1 MGEVWDFSLGS
12 IYQFCCYIMQL
23 QLQPHK
29 PVFVELPITKIEKD
43 SDQPRRNLGEKYDEH
58 RLKTSIK
65 DYGIEEPLKVS
76 EKEPGRFIIMDGHRR
91 FTCAQNLGL
100 KTIPCRVYPR
110 MQIGEFEARR
120 FQMQNNRKPW
130 KPLERAQSINRIKM
144 GLGFKTLKELAQ
156 FLYMSE
162 STVGYSLALRDV
174 RVDYTDLMEKH
185 QLNQSYRN
193 EFLKLKDKL
202 RKIRTFE
209 VDQIVEIVFEKVK
222 QGTIK
227 NAKEFRV
234 LKRIFLRAT
243 ANSAELY
250 QFLKNPDMT
259 IKELDQRTVH
269 SGSSILIEQLIQ
281 KIAEKR
287 KDGISFSTQEKNF
300 LKQLQILITKV
311 I

>member
-1 MGEVWDFSLGS
+1 ME
-12 IYQFCCYIMQL
+12 L
-23 QLQPHK
+23 QLQHHK
-29 PVFVELPITKIEKD
+29 PVFMELPIAKIEKD

-76 EKEPGRFIIMDGHRR
+76 EREPGRFIIMDGHRR
-91 FTCAQNLGL
+91 FTCAQSLGL
-100 KTIPCRVYPR
+100 KTIPCRIYPR
-110 MQIGEFEARR
+110 MHEGEFEARR

-130 KPLERAQSINRIKM
+130 KPLERAQSINRIRN
-144 GLGFKTLKELAQ
+144 GLGFKTLKDLAE
-156 FLYMSE
+156 FLYMSQ
-162 STVGYSLALRDV
+162 SSVGYSLALRDI
-174 RVDYTDLMEKH
+174 RVDYTDMMEKYK
-185 QLNQSYRN
+185 LNQSYRT

-209 VDQIVEIVFEKVK
+209 VDQIVEIIFDKVAH
-222 QGTIK
+222 QVIK

-234 LKRIFLRAT
+234 LKRTFLRAN
-243 ANSAELY
+243 ANSSELY

-259 IKELDQRTVH
+259 TKELEQRALQ
-269 SGSSILIEQLIQ
+269 SGSSLLIEQLIQ
-281 KIAEKR
+281 KITEKR
-287 KDGISFSTQEKNF
+287 KDGISFSTKEKDC